1 MNLAKVTQRV
11 FCLYFVMQI
20 AINLAE
26 VRQVAGG
33 TKKVL
38 CCFKIWV
45 LPLTEY
51 SKPVMAEHCRGNTYG
66 YHMTWLKQLS
76 TWLWGC
82 FFSCYRLKEEKQN
95 HFSRYSID
103 SGLASTE
110 GYNMVWTRPKT
121 LYTSNS
127 RESLHLI
134 LRSSFVMV
142 CVQLCVHYLYM
153 RLCLYIYL
161 NNNFKMY
168 LLGESHEN
176 RPAVQASRSIIL
188 LLIKWSNNRTYLALS
203 LSKNTMRTDAEKI
216 SM

>member
-1 MNLAKVTQRV
+1 MWNQNNLVIPPHMNLAKVTQIV
-11 FCLYFVMQI
+11 FCLYFVMQR

-33 TKKVL
+33 TTNVL

-82 FFSCYRLKEEKQN
+82 FFSCYRLNEEKQN
-95 HFSRYSID
+95 HFRRYSID
-103 SGLASTE
+103 SGLVSTE
-110 GYNMVWTRPKT
+110 GYNMVWTTPKT

-127 RESLHLI
+127 RESLHLWFYTG
-134 LRSSFVMV
+134 LLGRSMCS
-142 CVQLCVHYLYM
+142 CVSVIYTCIYVS
-153 RLCLYIYL
+153 LYISITTSRCIYWERAMKTDQQ
-161 NNNFKMY
+161 F
-168 LLGESHEN
+168 G
-176 RPAVQASRSIIL
+176 PADQ
-188 LLIKWSNNRTYLALS
+188 LS
-203 LSKNTMRTDAEKI
+203 CYW
-216 SM
+216 